1 MEKFYG
7 LGTALITPFTEDNNI
22 DFDAIKKHLD
32 YLNSEGIDYYVVNGT
47 TGESPTVTQQESA
60 EILEFVRKY
69 NDGKRPIV
77 YGIGANN
84 TQAVLDRIAQTDF
97 TDVDAI
103 LSVCP
108 YYNKPSQRG
117 ILLHFQ
123 AIADASPVPVIL
135 YNVPGRTV
143 VSMSVETINE
153 LAKHPNIIGL
163 KDASSSIEVAID
175 LSRTLPHDFL
185 LLSGDDNLFTA
196 QASLGYKGVISVIGN
211 GFPKEFHALVHAA
224 LKGDFGTAKQLQGK
238 FLDFDSLLYVE
249 SNPVGIKCVLDIK
262 KICDGRVRLPL
273 AKASDELYQKMEA
286 SMRKEGFL

>member
-1 MEKFYG
+1 MEELYG
-7 LGTALITPFTEDNNI
+7 LGTALTTAFTEDNKV
-22 DFDAIKKHLD
+22 DFSAIRKHLD
-32 YLNSEGIDYYVVNGT
+32 YLNENGLDYYVVNGT
-47 TGESPTVTQQESA
+47 TGESATLTWAEST
-60 EILEFVRKY
+60 EILEYVKQY
-69 NDGKRPIV
+69 NQGKRPIV
-77 YGIGANN
+77 FGIGGNN
-84 TQAVLDRIAQTDF
+84 TQAVLDKIEKTDF
-97 TDVDAI
+97 TDVKAI

-117 ILLHFQ
+117 IYLHFK

-143 VSMSVETINE
+143 ISMSVETIAE

-175 LSRTLPHDFL
+175 LSRTLPDDFL

-211 GFPKEFHALVHAA
+211 GFPKEFYDLVKSALD
-224 LKGDFGTAKQLQGK
+224 GDFDNAKKLQGK
-238 FLDFDSLLYVE
+238 FLDFDHLLYVE

-262 KICDGRVRLPL
+262 GIYDGRVRLPL
-273 AKASDELYQKMEA
+273 AKASNELYEKMEF

>member
-1 MEKFYG
+1 MKELYG
-7 LGTALITPFTEDNNI
+7 LGTALTTPFTEDNQV
-22 DFDAIKKHLD
+22 DYPALKKHLD
-32 YLNSEGIDYYVVNGT
+32 YINEEGVDYYVVNGT
-47 TGESPTVTQQESA
+47 TGESATLSKAESA
-60 EILEFVRKY
+60 EILSFVKKY
-69 NDGKRPIV
+69 NAGKRAIV
-77 YGIGANN
+77 FGIGGNN
-84 TQAVLDRIAQTDF
+84 TQAVLDTIAQTDF
-97 TDVDAI
+97 EGVTAI

-117 ILLHFQ
+117 IYLHFK

-143 VSMSVETINE
+143 ISMSVDTIAE

-175 LSRTLPHDFL
+175 LSRTLPDDFL

-211 GFPKEFHALVHAA
+211 GFPKEFYELVHSAME
-224 LKGDFGTAKQLQGK
+224 GDFDNAKRLQGK
-238 FLDFDSLLYVE
+238 FLDFDTLLYIE

-262 KICDGRVRLPL
+262 GIYDGRVRLPL
-273 AKASDELYQKMEA
+273 AKASDELYQKMET

>member
-1 MEKFYG
+1 MKELYG
-7 LGTALITPFTEDNNI
+7 LGTALTTPFTEDNHV
-22 DFDAIKKHLD
+22 DFPALRKHLD
-32 YLNSEGIDYYVVNGT
+32 YLNKEGIDYYVVNGT
-47 TGESPTVTQQESA
+47 TGESATLNKEESA
-60 EILEFVRKY
+60 EILEYVKQY

-77 YGIGANN
+77 FGIGGNN
-84 TQAVLDRIAQTDF
+84 TQAVLDAISKTDF
-97 TDVDAI
+97 NGVTAL

-108 YYNKPSQRG
+108 YYNKPSQQG
-117 ILLHFQ
+117 IYLHFK

-143 VSMSVETINE
+143 ISMSVETIAE

-175 LSRTLPHDFL
+175 LSRTLPEDFL

-211 GFPKEFHALVHAA
+211 GFPREFYELVQSALA
-224 LKGDFGTAKQLQGK
+224 GDFEKAKKLQGK
-238 FLDFDSLLYVE
+238 FLDFDTLLYVE

-262 KICDGRVRLPL
+262 GIYDGRVRLPL
-273 AKASDELYQKMEA
+273 AKASDGLYQKMEE